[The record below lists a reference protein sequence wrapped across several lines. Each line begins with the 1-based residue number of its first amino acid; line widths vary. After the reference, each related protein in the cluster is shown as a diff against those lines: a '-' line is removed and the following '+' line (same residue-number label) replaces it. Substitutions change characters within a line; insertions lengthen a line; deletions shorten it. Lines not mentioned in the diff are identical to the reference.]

1 MARRGGCIRLGMR
14 SVRFH
19 IDREPGAMHE
29 DGARELPGSGRAG
42 DGGRGLNLLV
52 SYAGWQADPWV
63 ERLPKILEP
72 MGVRAFRASTGREAS
87 DVIRRTPI
95 HAAVVDL
102 GLPIDGEPEAAADEV
117 SSNAE
122 GGVRLLEILRR
133 LETSPPVVVV
143 KAARSVRD
151 DQRVM
156 AASLRAGA
164 FAVVDRP
171 HSTRDLELLLD
182 TLRRLLTRHYEG
194 RWPGTSAS

>member
-1 MARRGGCIRLGMR
+1 M
-14 SVRFH
+14 RFH
-19 IDREPGAMHE
+19 SDREPGL
-29 DGARELPGSGRAG
+29 GREAGPAVPGEGSPERGR
-42 DGGRGLNLLV
+42 RLNLLV

-102 GLPIDGEPEAAADEV
+102 GLPIDGEPEAAADEAG
-117 SSNAE
+117 SNTE

-194 RWPGTSAS
+194 RWPGMSAS